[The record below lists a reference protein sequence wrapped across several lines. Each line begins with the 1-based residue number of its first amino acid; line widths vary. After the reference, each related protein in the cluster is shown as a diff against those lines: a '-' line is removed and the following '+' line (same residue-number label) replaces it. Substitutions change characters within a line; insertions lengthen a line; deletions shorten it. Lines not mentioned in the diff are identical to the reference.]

1 MQRNQTFPTPSDA
14 ETLKTG
20 DKLLKK
26 VLFQLAFAFALLVPA
41 LSASAQT
48 YPSKLVT
55 IRVPFP
61 AGGPADAGFRQ
72 LQPGLQAQLGQTVVV
87 DNLPGAGGSIGVMK
101 VLSLPADGYNV
112 VGHTASDL
120 ILAPL
125 ALATAKYDPGQLRLV
140 SPMLSTDF
148 VLVSSPRF
156 SFKGVDDLLVYA
168 QQPGNKELSIAH
180 WGRGSTTHIAGAD
193 FQNRGNVRFLEVPYK
208 GVAPIIPDLIG
219 GQVDLTFLPLAGP
232 TMGLIKSGKVIPIGV
247 SAAKRV
253 ADLPDVPTLNEG
265 KVIKGFEHQIWTG
278 VFVDRKVGN
287 AEVIKLAQAINAV
300 TRLPEFAKFAAD
312 QAGRTFDPM
321 TPAQADEY
329 FKAET
334 KRLTDIARLIKLQP
348 E

>member
-1 MQRNQTFPTPSDA
+1 M
-14 ETLKTG
+14 
-20 DKLLKK
+20 KK
-26 VLFQLAFAFALLVPA
+26 FLFQLACATALLVPA

-101 VLSLPADGYNV
+101 VLSSPADGYSV
-112 VGHTASDL
+112 LGTTASDL

-125 ALATAKYDPGQLRLV
+125 ALAAAKYDPGQLRLV
-140 SPMLSTDF
+140 SPLLTTDF
-148 VLVSSPRF
+148 VLVSSPRL
-156 SFKGVDDLLVYA
+156 SFKGVDELLAYV
-168 QQPGNKELSIAH
+168 QKPGNKELSIGH
-180 WGRGSTTHIAGAD
+180 WGRGSTTHIVGAD
-193 FQNRGNVRFLEVPYK
+193 FQNRGNMRFLEVPYK

-219 GQVDLTFLPLAGP
+219 GQVDLSFLPLAGP
-232 TMGLIKSGKVIPIGV
+232 TLGLIKSGKVNPIGV
-247 SAAKRV
+247 SAAHR
-253 ADLPDVPTLNEG
+253 APALPDVPTLNEG

-287 AEVIKLAQAINAV
+287 AEVARLAQAINAV
-300 TRLPEFAKFAAD
+300 TGLPEFAKFAAD
-312 QAGRTFDPM
+312 QAGRTLDQM

>member
-1 MQRNQTFPTPSDA
+1 MKAFLFRLTFA
-14 ETLKTG
+14 
-20 DKLLKK
+20 
-26 VLFQLAFAFALLVPA
+26 VALLLPA

-61 AGGPADAGFRQ
+61 AGGAADAGFRQ

-87 DNLPGAGGSIGVMK
+87 DNLPGAGGSIGVLK
-101 VLSLPADGYNV
+101 VLGLPADGYNV
-112 VGHTASDL
+112 VGHTASDM

-125 ALATAKYDPGQLRLV
+125 ALASAKYEPSQLRLV
-140 SPMLSTDF
+140 APLLSTDF

-156 SFKGVDDLLVYA
+156 SFKGVDDLLA
-168 QQPGNKELSIAH
+168 HARQPGNKELSIAH
-180 WGRGSTTHIAGAD
+180 WGRGSTPHIAGAD
-193 FQNRGNVRFLEVPYK
+193 FQNRGDVRFLEIPYK
-208 GVAPIIPDLIG
+208 GVAPIIPDLVG

-253 ADLPDVPTLNEG
+253 AALPDVPTLNEG
-265 KVIKGFEHQIWTG
+265 KAIKGFEHQIWTG
-278 VFVDRKVGN
+278 VFVDRKVGD
-287 AEVIKLAQAINAV
+287 AEVNRLAQAITVV
-300 TRLPEFAKFAAD
+300 TRSPEFAKYAAD
-312 QAGRTFDPM
+312 QPGRTFDPM

-334 KRLTDIARLIKLQP
+334 KRLTEIARLIKLQP

>member
-1 MQRNQTFPTPSDA
+1 MQRIQSHPALSDA
-14 ETLKTG
+14 DILKTG
-20 DKLLKK
+20 DKLLRKFFFP
-26 VLFQLAFAFALLVPA
+26 LTFAAALLVPA
-41 LSASAQT
+41 LSASAQS
-48 YPSKLVT
+48 YPSKLIT

-61 AGGPADAGFRQ
+61 AGGAADAGFRQ

-87 DNLPGAGGSIGVMK
+87 DNLPGAGGSIGVLK

-112 VGHTASDL
+112 VGHTASDM

-125 ALATAKYDPGQLRLV
+125 ALASAKYEPNQLRLV
-140 SPMLSTDF
+140 APLLSTDF

-156 SFKGVDDLLVYA
+156 SFKGVDDLLAYA

-232 TMGLIKSGKVIPIGV
+232 TMGLIKNGKVIPIGV

-253 ADLPDVPTLNEG
+253 AALPDVPTLNEG
-265 KVIKGFEHQIWTG
+265 KAIKGFEHQIWTG
-278 VFVDRKVGN
+278 VFVDRKVGD
-287 AEVIKLAQAINAV
+287 AEVNKLAQAITVV
-300 TRLPEFAKFAAD
+300 TRSPEFAKYAAD
-312 QAGRTFDPM
+312 QPGRTFDPM
-321 TPAQADEY
+321 TPAQADEH

>member
-1 MQRNQTFPTPSDA
+1 MQRSQAPRALPDA
-14 ETLKTG
+14 DILKTE
-20 DKLLKK
+20 DRLLERI
-26 VLFQLAFAFALLVPA
+26 LFQLAFVVALLVPV
-41 LSASAQT
+41 LNASAQT

-72 LQPGLQAQLGQTVVV
+72 LQPGLQAQLGQTVIV
-87 DNLPGAGGSIGVMK
+87 DNLPGAGGSIGVLK

-112 VGHTASDL
+112 VGHTASDM

-125 ALATAKYDPGQLRLV
+125 ALATAKYEPSHLRLV
-140 SPMLSTDF
+140 APVLSTDF
-148 VLVSSPRF
+148 VLVSSSRF
-156 SFKGVDDLLVYA
+156 SFKGVDDLLAYA
-168 QQPGNKELSIAH
+168 QRPGNKELSIAH

-193 FQNRGNVRFLEVPYK
+193 FQNRGNLRFLEIPYK

-232 TMGLIKSGKVIPIGV
+232 TMGLIKNGKVIPIGV

-278 VFVDRKVGN
+278 VFVDRKVGSV
-287 AEVIKLAQAINAV
+287 EVARLAQAITAV
-300 TRLPEFAKFAAD
+300 TRSPEFAKYAAD
-312 QAGRTFDPM
+312 QPGRTFDPM
-321 TPAQADEY
+321 TPAQADGY

>member
-1 MQRNQTFPTPSDA
+1 MRKF
-14 ETLKTG
+14 
-20 DKLLKK
+20 
-26 VLFQLAFAFALLVPA
+26 LFQLACAAAMLLPAFA
-41 LSASAQT
+41 ASAQT
-48 YPSKLVT
+48 YPSMPVT

-72 LQPGLQAQLGQTVVV
+72 LQPGLQAQLGQAVVV

-101 VLSLPADGYNV
+101 VLGLPADGYNLL
-112 VGHTASDL
+112 GHTASDL

-125 ALATAKYDPGQLRLV
+125 AIAAAKYDPGRLRLV
-140 SPMLSTDF
+140 SPLLITDF
-148 VLVSSPRF
+148 VLVSSSRL
-156 SFKGVDDLLVYA
+156 SFKGVDDLLAYV

-180 WGRGSTTHIAGAD
+180 WGRGSTTHIVGAD

-219 GQVDLTFLPLAGP
+219 GQVDLAFLPLSGP
-232 TMGLIKSGKVIPIGV
+232 TVGLIRTGKVHPIGV
-247 SAAKRV
+247 SAAQR
-253 ADLPDVPTLNEG
+253 AAGLPEVPTLNEG
-265 KVIKGFEHQIWTG
+265 KVIKGFDHQIWTG

-287 AEVIKLAQAINAV
+287 AEVAKLAQAINAV
-300 TRLPEFAKFAAD
+300 AKLPEFAKFAAD
-312 QAGRTFDPM
+312 QAGRTLDPM
-321 TPAQADEY
+321 TPAQADEH